1 MCLKQLYV
9 ELSAVF
15 YPAGT
20 SLVSVKT
27 FQVWLKS
34 VISTHEVKASRSAPS
49 CLLQTL
55 ITQLH
60 FILSIFLFKWWKLP
74 SFFPFCRLKSNRASS
89 QQKPHRHR
97 LSFIAIMF
105 FLRCLSSRSVLLW
118 WLQTGKKAWKTPW
131 SNDSLKTW
139 TLHSFILFLTIEE
152 TRVWFDC

>member
-15 YPAGT
+15 YPAGM

-105 FLRCLSSRSVLLW
+105 FKVSVVTFSFTLVASD
-118 WLQTGKKAWKTPW
+118 GKKGLK
-131 SNDSLKTW
+131 DSLIKRFAEDMNVAQF
-139 TLHSFILFLTIEE
+139 HP
-152 TRVWFDC
+152 VFDNRGN

>member
-34 VISTHEVKASRSAPS
+34 VISIHEVKASRSAPS

-60 FILSIFLFKWWKLP
+60 FILSIFLFKGWKLP
-74 SFFPFCRLKSNRASS
+74 SFFPFSRLKSNRASS

-97 LSFIAIMF
+97 LSFMAIMF
-105 FLRCLSSRSVLLW
+105 FKVSVVTFSFTLVASD
-118 WLQTGKKAWKTPW
+118 GKKGLKD
-131 SNDSLKTW
+131 DSLKTW
-139 TLHSFILFLTIEE
+139 KLHSFIPFLTIEE

>member
-34 VISTHEVKASRSAPS
+34 VISIHEVKASRSAPS

-74 SFFPFCRLKSNRASS
+74 SFFHFPDWNQTVPAVSRN
-89 QQKPHRHR
+89 HTGID
-97 LSFIAIMF
+97 SFIAIMF
-105 FLRCLSSRSVLLW
+105 FKVSVVTFSFTLVASD
-118 WLQTGKKAWKTPW
+118 GKKGLKH
-131 SNDSLKTW
+131 SLIKRFAEDVKVAQF
-139 TLHSFILFLTIEE
+139 HH
-152 TRVWFDC
+152 VFDNRGN